1 MTPIRTISILIAAAC
16 ICNAQMLSIKQA
28 NRSSKNHNA
37 QYKADAPLILAENGT
52 WKAVIVVPSDATPTA
67 RTAANEMKAVLERI
81 IAAPI
86 AISDT
91 LVDGKVNILLG
102 ENSISSPL
110 APGIAALPRDG
121 FIIRHIRTSADI
133 IIIAGHDDA
142 ASDPGSVMRQNTFWN
157 WFREKGTL
165 FGAYDFLERFCGVG
179 FFYPDE
185 TGTPVPRCSGITV
198 PSMDIQE
205 APDLEERMWTY
216 GFPSFVTQDK
226 KMAFHGTDTIA
237 WLNRERLMYRHDT
250 LRIPYGHGIRM
261 FNLNKRFAATRPEY
275 FSLLPNGRRDLETGE
290 CRGHLCLMNPELEDT
305 IVLDA
310 ISFLKGE
317 APTVRDM
324 QYQNPA
330 VWPISLTPG
339 YIPVMLEDG
348 FGPDNF
354 CRCPNCTPFNRANG
368 NHSDYVFGFYSR
380 IAKRIKESGLPGTVT
395 TMAYS
400 TYKSLPSFDLP
411 DNMLLQVATPGPWAE
426 TGRAFQKAEE
436 ENIRDWNKKLGGE
449 RAVSLWTYMNDFGNK
464 VPAGIP
470 AVSPRLVVSYFKR
483 VGPMVRGAFVESE
496 ISYRF
501 YHYLN
506 WYAFGKAAWDNS
518 IDAETLLADHHAKMF
533 GPAAAPMAKAYD
545 LIEKLWT
552 SCLQGYENTVVGPVL
567 KTPYESDMWETIFSS
582 ERMNELDALVKEA
595 ESLARNDAGALARVR
610 YIGEHLI
617 GAVARY
623 RNAFLATRRES
634 EDLVVHSLST
644 PDDIRIDGSLDEAA
658 WLAKPVYLVPLK
670 RTDDPNA
677 LTAVRT
683 AWSDKHLSIAFVC
696 DEGSFDDVS
705 VIKRT
710 NDDGSIWQDNSVELF
725 IGPAGERRYFHIA
738 VNSAGSISDWAV
750 DGIKKDIALNSGAR
764 IGITHDGERWTAE
777 IAIPFDAIGGKPES
791 GCIVNFCRS
800 RIMLKSK
807 KLDQLSTWSPFLK
820 GGFHEPEKFGKMLF
834 VKDASTLPD
843 DGNLL
848 ANGSFEN
855 GDGTE
860 GWKFAEGCSVDTAT
874 FRDGRRCARFTLQEF
889 KDAQTRS
896 SHPLPDLKPNT
907 EYVITYFIRTKDVE
921 LKPGARYAGGFVNI
935 WSGLNHWFPINA
947 YEPTKS
953 YQGSRPWTKESY
965 VFKTGEKIT
974 PCDVKFGF
982 HPAKGTM
989 WIDDIRV
996 REKR

>member
-1 MTPIRTISILIAAAC
+1 MTIRTIAILIAAC
-16 ICNAQMLSIKQA
+16 ICNAQMLSMKQA

-37 QYKADAPLILAENGT
+37 QYKTDVPLVLAENGV
-52 WKAVIVVPSDATPTA
+52 WKAVLVVPRDAAPTA

-81 IAAPI
+81 IASPI
-86 AISDT
+86 SISDSI
-91 LVDGKVNILLG
+91 VDDSVNILLG
-102 ENSISSPL
+102 ENSLSAQL
-110 APGIAALPRDG
+110 TPGIAALPRDG
-121 FIIRHIRTSADI
+121 FIIRHVRTSADI

-142 ASDPGSVMRQNTFWN
+142 ASDPASVMRQNTFWN
-157 WFREKGTL
+157 WFKEKGTL

-179 FFYPDE
+179 FFFPDE

-198 PSMDIQE
+198 PSMDVQE

-216 GFPSFVTQDK
+216 GFPSFVTLDK
-226 KMAFHGTDTIA
+226 TMAFHGTNTIA

-290 CRGHLCLMNPELEDT
+290 CRGHLCLMNKDLEDT

-310 ISFLKGE
+310 ISMLKGE
-317 APTVRDM
+317 SPTVRDM
-324 QYQNPA
+324 QYQNPS

-339 YIPVMLEDG
+339 YVPVMLEDG

-354 CRCPNCTPFNRANG
+354 CRCPSCTPFNRADG

-380 IAKRIKESGLPGTVT
+380 IAKRIKDSGVLGTVT

-400 TYKSLPSFDLP
+400 TYKELPSFPLP

-426 TGRAFQKAEE
+426 TGRAFQNAED
-436 ENIRDWNKKLGGE
+436 ENIRAWNKKLGSE

-470 AVSPRLVVSYFKR
+470 AMSPRLIVSYFKR
-483 VGPMVRGAFVESE
+483 IGPSVRGAFVESE

-506 WYAFGKAAWDNS
+506 WYAFGKVAWDNS
-518 IDAETLLADHHAKMF
+518 IDAEKLLADHHAKMF
-533 GPAAAPMAKAYD
+533 GPAAAPMAKVYD
-545 LIEKLWT
+545 SIEKLWT

-567 KTPYESDMWETIFSS
+567 KTPYESDMWETIFSA
-582 ERMNELDALVKEA
+582 ERISELDALIKEA
-595 ESLARNDAGALARVR
+595 ESLAKGDAAALARVR
-610 YIGEHLI
+610 YISENLI
-617 GAVARY
+617 GAVNRY
-623 RNAFLATRRES
+623 RTAFMATRRES
-634 EDLVVHSLST
+634 DDLVVHSFST
-644 PDDIRIDGSLDEAA
+644 SDDIRIDGALTEAA
-658 WLAKPVYLVPLK
+658 WQAKPVFLVPLK

-683 AWSDKHLSIAFVC
+683 AWSDEYLYIAFDC
-696 DEGSFDDVS
+696 EENSFDDTS
-705 VIKRT
+705 VVKRT

-725 IGPAGERRYFHIA
+725 IGAGRRYHHIA
-738 VNSAGSISDWAV
+738 VNSAGSVSDWAV
-750 DGIKKDIALNSGAR
+750 DGTKKDITWNSGAR
-764 IGITHDGERWTAE
+764 IAVAHDNERWTAE
-777 IAIPFDAIGGKPES
+777 IAVPLAAIGGKQEN
-791 GCIVNFCRS
+791 GYIVNFCRS
-800 RIMLKSK
+800 RTMLKNK
-807 KLDQLSTWSPFLK
+807 KFDQLSTWSPFLK
-820 GGFHEPEKFGKMLF
+820 GGFHEPERFGKILF
-834 VKDASTLPD
+834 IKDASAIPD

-848 ANGSFEN
+848 VNGSFED

-860 GWKFAEGCSVDTAT
+860 GWQFAENSSIDTST
-874 FRDGRRCARFTLQEF
+874 FRQGRRCAKFSLADFCEKGVHTL
-889 KDAQTRS
+889 
-896 SHPLPDLKPNT
+896 HPLPNLKPNT
-907 EYVITYFIRTKDVE
+907 EYIITYFIRTKDVE

-935 WSGLNHWFPINA
+935 WSGMNHWFPINA
-947 YEPTKS
+947 YEPSKS
-953 YQGSRPWTKESY
+953 YQGTRPWTKESF
-965 VFKTGEKIT
+965 VFKTGEKMT
-974 PCDVKFGF
+974 ACNVKFGF

-996 REKR
+996 REKH